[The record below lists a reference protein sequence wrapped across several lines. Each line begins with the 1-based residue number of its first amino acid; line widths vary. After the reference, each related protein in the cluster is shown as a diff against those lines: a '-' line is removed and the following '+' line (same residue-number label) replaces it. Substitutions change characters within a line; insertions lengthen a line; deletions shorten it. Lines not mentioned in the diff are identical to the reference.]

1 MIIADIETI
10 CFAKLIKTFEYH
22 LEIVVFFVK
31 RLQFY
36 KKQSFFA
43 MELLQFLTIMRTF
56 AGRSC

>member
-36 KKQSFFA
+36 KKQYQNY
-43 MELLQFLTIMRTF
+43 LKVIIKIKN
-56 AGRSC
+56 